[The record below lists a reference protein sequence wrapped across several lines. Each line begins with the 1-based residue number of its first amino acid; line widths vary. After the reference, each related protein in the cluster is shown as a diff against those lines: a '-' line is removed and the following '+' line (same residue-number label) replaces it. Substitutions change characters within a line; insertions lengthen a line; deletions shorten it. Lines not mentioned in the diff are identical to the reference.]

1 MTIGYKKI
9 TPTALQGQITP
20 YIVDPSRP
28 AAFQTVSGAIDAVV
42 ADGTNDNSELP
53 ALILLAAGTYNIG
66 TQLRLPPNIRICGPA
81 DVGYG
86 YQQASR
92 RSAILEGTIL
102 IDVETDVVDGVYFL
116 SDLELTTT
124 ESAESCVLVSGTN
137 SNPQVYID
145 GVTLDHN
152 GGASSAGTAFEST
165 ATTTAAFYFYEC
177 HVSSTSTKATL
188 HAPNSNQS
196 ILVRGTYLQGSS
208 DAINAGSGVSVL
220 SSRCNGVCKGGT
232 SAAGHQMKYSE
243 FISTTGNAA
252 IAINATSQT
261 IVTHC
266 FIDHPTAAVRGTAGG
281 PLVVRQG
288 SNAFNNA
295 SNFPNC
301 TVTNI

>member
-9 TPTALQGQITP
+9 TPTALQGRITP

-28 AAFQTVSGAIDAVV
+28 AAYQTVSGAIDAVV
-42 ADGTNDNSELP
+42 ADGANDSSELP
-53 ALILLAAGTYNIG
+53 ALILLSAGTYNIG
-66 TQLRLPPNIRICGPA
+66 TQLRLPPNIRICGPV

-116 SDLELTTT
+116 SDVELTTT
-124 ESAESCVLVSGTN
+124 SSSESCILVSGSN

-152 GGASSAGTAFEST
+152 GGAGSPGTAFEST
-165 ATTTAAFYFYEC
+165 ATTTCAFYFYEC
-177 HVSSTSTKATL
+177 HLSSTSTKATV
-188 HAPNSNQS
+188 HAPGSNQS

-220 SSRCNGVCKGGT
+220 SSRCNGVIKGG
-232 SAAGHQMKYSE
+232 SSGAGHQIKYSE
-243 FISTTGNAA
+243 CISTSGTAA
-252 IAINATSQT
+252 IAINATSET

-266 FIDHPTAAVRGTAGG
+266 FIDHPTAAVRGTSGS

-288 SNAFNNA
+288 SNAFNDA
-295 SNFPNC
+295 TTFPNC
-301 TVTNI
+301 TKTDI